1 MHLVRDVMD
10 KKLVDRE
17 DRDMGRVD
25 GLVMHVG
32 SSSQPRITHIL
43 IGGTTPWMRLNPIL
57 ARASARLARLWG
69 PKSAEPVRIP
79 WSRVR
84 AVDKDIKLD
93 VLARETGAIDWE
105 IWIARHIL
113 KRIPGSGTGETQ

>member
-1 MHLVRDVMD
+1 MDLVRDVMD
-10 KKLVDRE
+10 KKLVDRA

-32 SSSQPRITHIL
+32 SGSQPRITHIL
-43 IGGTTPWMRLNPIL
+43 MGGTTPWMRLNPAL

-79 WSRVR
+79 WSRVGTIG
-84 AVDKDIKLD
+84 KDIKLD
-93 VLARETGAIDWE
+93 VIARETGAIDWE
-105 IWIARHIL
+105 IWIAHHIIE
-113 KRIPGSGTGETQ
+113 RIPGSGTKGKE

>member
-1 MHLVRDVMD
+1 MNLVRDVMD

-17 DRDMGRVD
+17 NRDMGRVD

-32 SSSQPRITHIL
+32 SSSQPRITNIL
-43 IGGTTPWMRLNPIL
+43 VGGTTPWMRLSPVL

-93 VLARETGAIDWE
+93 VLALETGAIDWD
-105 IWIARHIL
+105 IWIARYII
-113 KRIPGSGTGETQ
+113 KRIPGSGVEETE